1 MPQACLTKRLPY
13 LGFGLTET
21 HVVELE
27 KYLIMRV
34 KDMMG
39 TEGHPL
45 CRKGIVVAK
54 VAAAKAA
61 AEADKKPKD
70 MTGEDKNKKDKHD
83 SKDKH
88 NNKT

>member
-1 MPQACLTKRLPY
+1 MFYHNLPPDLHLEVIHSFNVVGVLDLTVGRGQLAQACLTKRIPY

-34 KDMMG
+34 KDNMG

-45 CRKGIVVAK
+45 RRK
-54 VAAAKAA
+54 
-61 AEADKKPKD
+61 
-70 MTGEDKNKKDKHD
+70 
-83 SKDKH
+83 
-88 NNKT
+88 